1 MHSSRPSLLLHMYL
15 GEDREYLML
24 TELGSEGWATSLN
37 AIGKSIDQLHSVP
50 IVAKF
55 VARWPHRARLY
66 SMEKVGMDNHDT
78 STCPA

>member
-37 AIGKSIDQLHSVP
+37 AIGKNIDQLHSVP

-55 VARWPHRARLY
+55 VAR
-66 SMEKVGMDNHDT
+66 
-78 STCPA
+78 